1 MESKWTEA
9 HRLHLYKRLA
19 QNFGAFKDRKYSA
32 TNNKAFFAQMQKE
45 LKAKGLKTTKGGIVN
60 QIAWATTKQREISAE
75 YTKTWILNV
84 AAALEFGFISMG
96 DIPAGVK
103 LKKG

>member
-9 HRLHLYKRLA
+9 HRLHLYKRVA
-19 QNFGAFKDRKYSA
+19 QTFGAFRDRKYSP
-32 TNNKAFFAQMQKE
+32 TDKTFFAELQKE
-45 LKAKGLKTTKGGIVN
+45 LKAKGLKTTKGGISN
-60 QIAWATTKQREISAE
+60 QIAWATTKQRGISAE

-84 AAALEFGFISMG
+84 AAALEFGFISMS